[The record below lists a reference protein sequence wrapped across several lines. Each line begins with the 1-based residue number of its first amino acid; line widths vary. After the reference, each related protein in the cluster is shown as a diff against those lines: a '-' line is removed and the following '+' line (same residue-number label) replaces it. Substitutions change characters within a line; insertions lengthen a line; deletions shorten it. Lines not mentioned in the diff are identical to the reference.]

1 MIQLRR
7 IAIAFACLL
16 GLAMPALAEDGYD
29 LWLRYKPVDAGH
41 RAAYRAA
48 NEMVVTGSNGI
59 SPTLNAARDE
69 LVRGLSGLLGRTQKA
84 VAQGDAVMLLQGMV
98 VVGTPKSSDAI
109 ASLKLDLTAAGDEG
123 YVIRSVVAAD
133 LQMFPGK
140 AGGRLPNGY
149 YVPNGPQK
157 ITVIAANSD
166 VGVLYG
172 VFAYLRLMQTNQ
184 SLANLNITDAP
195 KTKLRL
201 LDHWDNLNRTSERG
215 YAGLSLWN
223 WSQLP
228 ALDKRYTDYAR
239 ANASIGING
248 AVLNNVNAD
257 LRIFQPGYL
266 AKVAA
271 LAGAFRPCGVKV
283 YLSVLSSAP
292 IQLGGLKTADPL
304 DPAVIR
310 WWKEEADTIYRAIP
324 DFGGFLVKA
333 NSEGMPGPQDYGR
346 TQAEGA
352 NVMARA
358 LAPHDGVV
366 IWRAF
371 VYSPD
376 NTQDRAKQAYRE
388 FVPIDGKFDSNVLV
402 QIKNGPL
409 DFQPRE
415 PFSPLFG
422 AIPKTNAMLE
432 VQVTKEYLGFATHLA
447 YLGPLYEETLK
458 SDTFA
463 KGPGSTVAKVID
475 GELFGNTLTGMA
487 GVANTGTDP
496 TWSGSIFNQAN
507 WYVFGRMAW
516 NPEISARA
524 VAEEWTRQTFGND
537 PKMVQTSVA
546 MMMASRQAVV
556 DYMTPLGLNLI
567 MGHGTHYGPAP
578 WDNIGNRPDWKAPYY
593 HHADAAGLGFDRT
606 ASGSNALEQY
616 APQAAAKFSDKSNLD
631 TLLWFHH
638 VGWNEKLSTGRTL
651 WDELVV
657 RYSGGV
663 NAVKKM
669 RAQWASLKGKVDPER
684 FNLTDRY
691 LAVQQAEAE
700 WWRDACLAYFQSF
713 AKLPYPKG
721 YAPPAHPLSYYE
733 SLNAGKN
740 LDAALAAGL
749 SN

>member
-1 MIQLRR
+1 MTGFRK
-7 IAIAFACLL
+7 ALL
-16 GLAMPALAEDGYD
+16 ALALLLSAPVMAMADDGYD
-29 LWLRYKPVDAGH
+29 LWLRYGKVEAHGLAP
-41 RAAYRAA
+41 YRAA
-48 NEMVVTGSNGI
+48 NTVVVTGAS
-59 SPTLNAARDE
+59 SPVLDAARDE
-69 LVRGLSGLLGRTQKA
+69 LARGLTGLLGRPQSFASTPDAAADGA
-84 VAQGDAVMLLQGMV
+84 VLI
-98 VVGTPKSSDAI
+98 GTPKSSPTI
-109 ASLKLDLTAAGDEG
+109 AALHLDLTAAGDEG
-123 YVIRSVVAAD
+123 YVIRSVVVA
-133 LQMFPGK
+133 GHK
-140 AGGRLPNGY
+140 A
-149 YVPNGPQK
+149 
-157 ITVIAANSD
+157 TVIAGNSD
-166 VGVLYG
+166 AGVLYG
-172 VFAYLRLMQTNQ
+172 AFAYLRLLQTRQ
-184 SLANLNITDAP
+184 PLTGLAIADAP

-201 LDHWDNLNRTSERG
+201 LNHWDNLNRTSERG
-215 YAGLSLWN
+215 YSGLSLWN

-248 AVLNNVNAD
+248 TVLNNVNAD
-257 LRIFQPGYL
+257 LRIYRPDYL

-271 LAGAFRPCGVKV
+271 LAGAFRPYGIKV
-283 YLSVLSSAP
+283 YLAMLSSAP
-292 IQLGGLKTADPL
+292 IQIGGLKTADPL
-304 DPAVIR
+304 DPGVIA
-310 WWKEEADTIYRAIP
+310 WWKQEADTIYKTIP

-346 TQAEGA
+346 TQAQGA

-358 LAPHDGVV
+358 LAPHHGVV

-376 NTQDRAKQAYRE
+376 NAEDRAKQAYKE
-388 FVPIDGKFDSNVLV
+388 FVPIDGKFDANVLV

-422 AIPKTNAMLE
+422 ALPHTDAMME
-432 VQVTKEYLGFATHLA
+432 FQITKEYLGFATHLA

-458 SDTFA
+458 SDTYA

-475 GELFGNTLTGMA
+475 GELFGNKLTGMA

-496 TWSGSIFNQAN
+496 NWSGSIFNQAN

-516 NPEISARA
+516 NPDASARA
-524 VAEEWTRQTFGND
+524 IAEEWTKQTFGND
-537 PKMVQTSVA
+537 PKVVRTTVA

-556 DYMTPLGLNLI
+556 DYMTPLGLNMI

-606 ASGSNALEQY
+606 ATGSNALAQY
-616 APQAAAKFSDKSNLD
+616 FPPAAAKFADKSNLD
-631 TLLWFHH
+631 YLLWFHH
-638 VGWNEKLSTGRTL
+638 VGWGEKLSTGRSL

-657 RYSGGV
+657 RYTGGV
-663 NAVKKM
+663 DAVKKM
-669 RAQWASLKGKVDPER
+669 RAEWNGLKGRVDPER
-684 FNLTDRY
+684 FALTARY
-691 LAVQQAEAE
+691 LAIQQAEAQ

-713 AKLPYPKG
+713 SKMPYPKG
-721 YAPPAHPLSYYE
+721 YKAPAHPLAYYE

>member
-1 MIQLRR
+1 MRGFR
-7 IAIAFACLL
+7 KAFLVLALL
-16 GLAMPALAEDGYD
+16 LAAPVSAFAEDGYD
-29 LWLRYKPVDAGH
+29 LWLRYKPVEA
-41 RAAYRAA
+41 RWLAPYRAA
-48 NEMVVTGSNGI
+48 NTVLVTGTS
-59 SPTLNAARDE
+59 SPTLDAARDE
-69 LVRGLSGLLGRTQKA
+69 LVRGLAGLLGRPQKTGA
-84 VAQGDAVMLLQGMV
+84 VADGALLI
-98 VVGTPKSSDAI
+98 GTPKSSPAI
-109 ASLKLDLTAAGDEG
+109 AALKLDLTAAGDEG
-123 YVIRSVVAAD
+123 YLIRSVTVEGHNA
-133 LQMFPGK
+133 
-140 AGGRLPNGY
+140 
-149 YVPNGPQK
+149 
-157 ITVIAANSD
+157 TVIAGNSD
-166 VGVLYG
+166 VGVLHG
-172 VFAYLRLMQTNQ
+172 AFAYLRLLQTRQ
-184 SLANLNITDAP
+184 SLANLAIADAP

-201 LDHWDNLNRTSERG
+201 LNHWDNLNRTSERG

-248 AVLNNVNAD
+248 TVLNNVNAD
-257 LRIFQPGYL
+257 LRIYRADYL

-271 LAGAFRPCGVKV
+271 LAGAFRPYGIKV
-283 YLSVLSSAP
+283 YLSVLSTAP
-292 IQLGGLKTADPL
+292 IQIGGLKTADPL

-310 WWKEEADTIYRAIP
+310 WWKEEADSIYRLIP

-358 LAPHDGVV
+358 LAPHHGVV

-376 NTQDRAKQAYRE
+376 NRDDRAKQAYKE
-388 FVPIDGKFDSNVLV
+388 FVPIDGKFDANVLV

-422 AIPKTNAMLE
+422 ALPHTDAMME
-432 VQVTKEYLGFATHLA
+432 FQVTKEYLGFATHLA
-447 YLGPLYEETLK
+447 YLGPLYEEALK
-458 SDTFA
+458 SDTYA
-463 KGPGSTVAKVID
+463 KGPGSTVAKVVD
-475 GELFGNTLTGMA
+475 GALFGNALTGMA
-487 GVANTGTDP
+487 GVANVGTDP
-496 TWSGSIFNQAN
+496 SWSGSIFNQAN

-516 NPEISARA
+516 NPDASARA
-524 VAEEWTRQTFGND
+524 IAEEWTRQTFGND
-537 PKMVQTSVA
+537 PKLVQTSVA

-556 DYMTPLGLNLI
+556 DYMTPLGLNMI
-567 MGHGTHYGPAP
+567 MGHGSHYGPAP

-606 ASGSNALEQY
+606 ATGSDALAQY
-616 APQAAAKFSDKSNLD
+616 FPPAAAKFADKSNLD
-631 TLLWFHH
+631 YLLWFHH
-638 VGWNEKLSTGRTL
+638 VGWGEKLATGRTL

-657 RYSGGV
+657 RYSAGV
-663 NAVKKM
+663 DAVKKM
-669 RAQWASLKGKVDPER
+669 RAEWNGVKGKVDPER
-684 FNLTDRY
+684 FALTARY
-691 LAVQQAEAE
+691 LAIQQAEAQ

-713 AKLPYPKG
+713 SKMPYPTG
-721 YAPPAHPLSYYE
+721 YKAPAHPLAYYE

>member
-1 MIQLRR
+1 MTGFRK
-7 IAIAFACLL
+7 ALL
-16 GLAMPALAEDGYD
+16 VLALLLSAPVTAMADDGYD
-29 LWLRYKPVDAGH
+29 LWLRYGKVEARWLAP
-41 RAAYRAA
+41 YRAA
-48 NEMVVTGSNGI
+48 NTVVVTGAS
-59 SPTLNAARDE
+59 SPVLDAARDE
-69 LVRGLSGLLGRTQKA
+69 LARGLTGLLGRPQKSGA
-84 VAQGDAVMLLQGMV
+84 VADGAVLI
-98 VVGTPKSSDAI
+98 GTPKSSPTI
-109 ASLKLDLTAAGDEG
+109 AALHLDLTAAGDEG
-123 YVIRSVVAAD
+123 YVIRSVSV
-133 LQMFPGK
+133 
-140 AGGRLPNGY
+140 GGHNA
-149 YVPNGPQK
+149 
-157 ITVIAANSD
+157 TVIAGNSD
-166 VGVLYG
+166 AGVLYG
-172 VFAYLRLMQTNQ
+172 AFAYLRLLQTRQ
-184 SLANLNITDAP
+184 PLTGLAIADAP

-201 LDHWDNLNRTSERG
+201 LNHWDNLNRTSERG
-215 YAGLSLWN
+215 YSGLSLWN

-248 AVLNNVNAD
+248 TVLNNVNAD
-257 LRIFQPGYL
+257 LRIYRPDYL

-271 LAGAFRPCGVKV
+271 LAGAFRPYGIKV
-283 YLSVLSSAP
+283 YLAMLSSAP
-292 IQLGGLKTADPL
+292 IQIGGLKTADPL
-304 DPAVIR
+304 DPGVIA
-310 WWKEEADTIYRAIP
+310 WWKQEADTIYKTIP

-346 TQAEGA
+346 TQAQGA

-358 LAPHDGVV
+358 LAPHHGVV

-376 NTQDRAKQAYRE
+376 NSEDRAKQAYKE
-388 FVPIDGKFDSNVLV
+388 FVPIDGKFDANVLV

-422 AIPKTNAMLE
+422 TLPHTDAMME
-432 VQVTKEYLGFATHLA
+432 FQITKEYLGFATHLA

-458 SDTFA
+458 SDTYA

-475 GELFGNTLTGMA
+475 GELFGNKLTGMA

-496 TWSGSIFNQAN
+496 NWSGSIFNQAN

-516 NPEISARA
+516 NPDASARA
-524 VAEEWTRQTFGND
+524 IAEEWTKQTFGND
-537 PKMVQTSVA
+537 PKVVRTTVA

-556 DYMTPLGLNLI
+556 DYMTPLGLNMI

-606 ASGSNALEQY
+606 ATGSDALAQY
-616 APQAAAKFSDKSNLD
+616 FPPAAAKFADKSSLD
-631 TLLWFHH
+631 YLLWFHH
-638 VGWNEKLSTGRTL
+638 VGWDEKLSTGRSL

-657 RYSGGV
+657 RYTGGV
-663 NAVKKM
+663 DAVKKM
-669 RAQWASLKGKVDPER
+669 RAEWNGLKGRVDPER
-684 FNLTDRY
+684 FALTARY
-691 LAVQQAEAE
+691 LAIQQAEAQ

-713 AKLPYPKG
+713 SKMPYPKG
-721 YAPPAHPLSYYE
+721 TAAPAHPLAYYE

-740 LDAALAAGL
+740 LDAALASGL

>member
-1 MIQLRR
+1 MSILRR
-7 IAIAFACLL
+7 IALMLICLP
-16 GLAMPALAEDGYD
+16 GLAAPALAEDGHD
-29 LWLRYKPVDAGH
+29 LWLRYTRVEARWLAP
-41 RAAYRAA
+41 YRAA
-48 NEMVVTGSNGI
+48 NTVVVTDWE
-59 SPTLNAARDE
+59 SPTLNTARDE
-69 LVRGLSGLLGRTQKA
+69 LVHGLSGLLGRSQHA
-84 VAQGDAVMLLQGMV
+84 VAVWPGDREYGPLPVGVTPPAFPDENGV
-98 VVGTPKSSDAI
+98 VLIGTPKTSFLI
-109 ASLKLDLTAAGDEG
+109 RQWHFDLSAAGEEG
-123 YVIRSVVAAD
+123 YVIRSVTIE
-133 LQMFPGK
+133 GHK
-140 AGGRLPNGY
+140 A
-149 YVPNGPQK
+149 
-157 ITVIAANSD
+157 TMIAANRD
-166 VGVLYG
+166 IGVLYG
-172 VFAYLRLMQTNQ
+172 VFAYLRLLQTRQ

-201 LDHWDNLNRTSERG
+201 LDHWDNLDRTSERG

-223 WSQLP
+223 WQRLPQL
-228 ALDKRYTDYAR
+228 DQVYTDYAR

-257 LRIFQPGYL
+257 LRIYNPEYL

-271 LAGAFRPCGVKV
+271 LANAFRPYGIKV
-283 YLSVLSSAP
+283 YLAMLSSAP

-304 DPAVIR
+304 DAGVAA
-310 WWKEEADTIYRAIP
+310 WWKQEADTLYRAIP

-333 NSEGMPGPQDYGR
+333 NSEGQPGPQDYGR
-346 TQAEGA
+346 TQADGA

-358 LAPHDGVV
+358 LAPHGGVV

-376 NTQDRAKQAYRE
+376 NTQDRASQAYKE

-422 AIPKTNAMLE
+422 ALPRTNAMLE

-458 SDTFA
+458 SDTHA
-463 KGPGSTVAKVID
+463 RGPGSTVAKVID
-475 GELFGNTLTGMA
+475 GELFGNRLTGMA
-487 GVANTGTDP
+487 GVANTGTDAD
-496 TWSGSIFNQAN
+496 WSGSIFNQAN

-516 NPEISARA
+516 NPEISSRA

-537 PKMVQTSVA
+537 PKVVRTAVA

-556 DYMTPLGLNLI
+556 NYMTPLGLNLI
-567 MGHGTHYGPAP
+567 MGHGSHYGPAP
-578 WDNIGNRPDWKAPYY
+578 WDDIGNRPDWKAPYY

-606 ASGSNALEQY
+606 AGGSNALEQY
-616 APQAAAKFSDKSNLD
+616 APEAAAKFSDKSNLD

-638 VGWNEKLSTGRTL
+638 VGWREKLSTGRTL

-657 RYSGGV
+657 RYSDGV
-663 NAVKKM
+663 DQVKKM
-669 RAQWASLKGKVDPER
+669 RAQWAGLKGRVDAGR
-684 FNLTDRY
+684 FNLTARY
-691 LAVQQAEAE
+691 LAIQQAEAE

-721 YAPPAHPLSYYE
+721 YKPPAHPLRYYE
-733 SLNAGKN
+733 SLNAGRN
-740 LDAALAAGL
+740 LDAALAVGL

>member
-1 MIQLRR
+1 MATLRH

-16 GLAMPALAEDGYD
+16 GMSAPALAENGYD
-29 LWLRYKPVDAGH
+29 LWLRYKPVDAAH

-48 NEMVVTGSNGI
+48 NAVWVPGTVLSSVTLEAAAAELQQGVV
-59 SPTLNAARDE
+59 E
-69 LVRGLSGLLGRTQKA
+69 LLGNSVLRCCSLGDGA
-84 VAQGDAVMLLQGMV
+84 VVI
-98 VVGTPKSSDAI
+98 GTPSSSRAI
-109 ASLKLDLTAAGDEG
+109 AGLHLDLSAAGDEG
-123 YVIRSVVAAD
+123 YVIRSVT
-133 LQMFPGK
+133 LEGHK
-140 AGGRLPNGY
+140 A
-149 YVPNGPQK
+149 
-157 ITVIAANSD
+157 IAIAANRD
-166 VGVLYG
+166 IGVLYG
-172 VFAYLRLMQTNQ
+172 VFAYLRLMQTGQ
-184 SLANLNITDAP
+184 SLSNLDIVSAP

-201 LDHWDNLNRTSERG
+201 LNHWDNLNRTSERG

-257 LRIFQPGYL
+257 LRIFSPEYL
-266 AKVAA
+266 RKVAA
-271 LAGAFRPCGVKV
+271 LANVFRPYGIKV
-283 YLSVLSSAP
+283 YLSVLSTAP

-304 DPAVIR
+304 DPAVVA

-333 NSEGMPGPQDYGR
+333 NSEGLPGPQDYGR
-346 TQAEGA
+346 TQADGA

-358 LAPHDGVV
+358 LAPHNGVV

-376 NTQDRAKQAYRE
+376 NREDRAKQAYKE
-388 FVPIDGKFDSNVLV
+388 FVPIDGKFDANVLV

-432 VQVTKEYLGFATHLA
+432 VQITKEYLGFATHLA

-475 GELFGNTLTGMA
+475 GELFGNALTGMA

-516 NPEISARA
+516 KPEISSRA
-524 VAEEWTRQTFGND
+524 VAEEWVRQTFGND
-537 PKMVQTSVA
+537 PKVVQTSVA

-578 WDNIGNRPDWKAPYY
+578 WDDIGNRPDWKAPYY
-593 HHADAAGLGFDRT
+593 HHADGAGLGFNRT
-606 ASGSNALEQY
+606 ATGSNALEQY
-616 APQAAAKFSDKSNLD
+616 APQVAAKFADKSNLD
-631 TLLWFHH
+631 YLLWFHH
-638 VGWNEKLSTGRTL
+638 VGWNEKLSTGRSL

-657 RYSGGV
+657 RYTGGV
-663 NAVKKM
+663 DAVKKM
-669 RAQWASLKGKVDPER
+669 RAEWAGLKGKVDSER
-684 FNLTDRY
+684 FNLTARY
-691 LAVQQAEAE
+691 LAIQQAEAQ

-721 YAPPAHPLSYYE
+721 YKPPAHPLAYYE
-733 SLNAGKN
+733 LLNAGKN
-740 LDAALAAGL
+740 LDPALATGL

>member
-1 MIQLRR
+1 MTTLRR
-7 IAIAFACLL
+7 IALILVCLL
-16 GLAMPALAEDGYD
+16 GLAAPALAEDGRD
-29 LWLRYKPVDAGH
+29 LWLRYSRVEARWLAP
-41 RAAYRAA
+41 YRAA
-48 NEMVVTGSNGI
+48 NTRLVSFPSHT
-59 SPTLNAARDE
+59 PTFDAATAE
-69 LVRGLSGLLGRTQKA
+69 LTDGLTGLLGRGLRGGPLA
-84 VAQGDAVMLLQGMV
+84 DGALVI
-98 VVGTPKSSDAI
+98 GTPDSSSLI
-109 ASLKLDLTAAGDEG
+109 AELNLDLTVAGNEG
-123 YVIRSVVAAD
+123 YVIRSVTIE
-133 LQMFPGK
+133 GHK
-140 AGGRLPNGY
+140 A
-149 YVPNGPQK
+149 
-157 ITVIAANSD
+157 TVIAANHD
-166 VGVLYG
+166 IGVLYG
-172 VFAYLRLMQTNQ
+172 VFAYLRLLQTRQ
-184 SLANLNITDAP
+184 SLANLAITDAP

-215 YAGLSLWN
+215 YSGLSLWN
-223 WSQLP
+223 WSRLP
-228 ALDKRYTDYAR
+228 AVDQVYIDYAR

-257 LRIFQPGYL
+257 LRIYNPEYL
-266 AKVAA
+266 RKVAA
-271 LAGAFRPCGVKV
+271 LAGAFRPYGVKV
-283 YLSVLSSAP
+283 YLSMLSSAP

-304 DPAVIR
+304 DPGVAA
-310 WWKEEADTIYRAIP
+310 WWKQEADTLYRAIP

-333 NSEGMPGPQDYGR
+333 NSEGQPGPQDYGR
-346 TQAEGA
+346 TQSDGA

-358 LAPHDGVV
+358 LAPHGGVV

-376 NTQDRAKQAYRE
+376 NTQDRAKQAYKE
-388 FVPIDGKFDSNVLV
+388 FVPIDGKFDANVLV

-447 YLGPLYEETLK
+447 YLGPLYEEALK
-458 SDTFA
+458 SDTYA

-475 GELFGNTLTGMA
+475 GTLFGNKLTGMA
-487 GVANTGTDP
+487 GVANIGTDAD
-496 TWSGSIFNQAN
+496 WSGSIFNQAN

-537 PKMVQTSVA
+537 PKLVRTSVE

-556 DYMTPLGLNLI
+556 NYMTPLGLNLI
-567 MGHGTHYGPAP
+567 MGHGSHYGPAP

-606 ASGSNALEQY
+606 ATGSNALEQY
-616 APQAAAKFSDKSNLD
+616 APQAAAKFADKSNLD

-638 VGWNEKLSTGRTL
+638 ARWNEKLSSGRTM

-657 RYSGGV
+657 RYSEGV
-663 NAVKKM
+663 NQVKKM
-669 RAQWASLKGKVDPER
+669 RAEWAGLKGKVDPER
-684 FNLTDRY
+684 FALTARY
-691 LAVQQAEAE
+691 LAIQQAEAQ
-700 WWRDACLAYFQSF
+700 WWRDACVAYFQSF
-713 AKLPYPKG
+713 SKLPYPKG
-721 YAPPAHPLSYYE
+721 AKPPAHRLSYYE
-733 SLNAGKN
+733 SLNAGRN
-740 LDAALAAGL
+740 LDAALATGL